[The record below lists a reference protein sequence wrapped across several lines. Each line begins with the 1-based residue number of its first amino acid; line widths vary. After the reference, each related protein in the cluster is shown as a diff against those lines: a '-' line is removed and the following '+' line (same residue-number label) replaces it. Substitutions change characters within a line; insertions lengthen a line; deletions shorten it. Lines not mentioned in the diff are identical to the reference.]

1 MTTRRERKKR
11 ETRQKIFNAAIK
23 LFREHGFEATT
34 IDMISEEAD
43 VARGTIFLH
52 FTSKESILA
61 NWGYE
66 RLQEIEERRE
76 EWDFGDS
83 CKQKV
88 LRIYKILN
96 EVNIQN
102 YDFIKVVVESSMK
115 YRQVHESEKNVH
127 FELRELFSDLIEDA
141 QEKGRLKTKFN
152 PLVAANMLENIY
164 YNALY
169 DWVRSE
175 GAWPLEEIMEEKV
188 SIVFEGLDAENGT
201 AADHPK
207 K

>member
-1 MTTRRERKKR
+1 MTTRRERKKK
-11 ETRQKIFNAAIK
+11 ETRQKIFNASIK
-23 LFREHGFEATT
+23 LFKEHGFDATT

-66 RLQEIEERRE
+66 RLLEIEERRD

-83 CKQKV
+83 CKAKV
-88 LRIYKILN
+88 LRIYTIMN
-96 EVNIQN
+96 EVNLQN
-102 YDFIKVVVESSMK
+102 YDFIKVLIESSMK
-115 YRQVHESEKNVH
+115 HRKVLESDKNVY
-127 FELRELFSDLIEDA
+127 FELRGLFADLLEEA
-141 QEKGRLKTKFN
+141 QDKGRLKTKFN

-169 DWVRSE
+169 DWVRSD

-188 SIVFEGLDAENGT
+188 SIVFEGLDA
-201 AADHPK
+201 
-207 K
+207 

>member
-1 MTTRRERKKR
+1 MRMEVFALTTRRERKKR

-23 LFREHGFEATT
+23 LFKQYGFEATT

-52 FTSKESILA
+52 FPSKEAILA
-61 NWGYE
+61 HWGYV
-66 RLQEIEERRE
+66 RIQEIEERRE
-76 EWDFGDS
+76 EWDYGDS
-83 CKQKV
+83 CKQRV

-102 YDFIKVVVESSMK
+102 YDFIKVLIESSMK
-115 YRQVHESEKNVH
+115 HRKVLESEKNIYV
-127 FELRELFSDLIEDA
+127 ELRELFADLIEDA

-169 DWVRSE
+169 DWVRSD
-175 GAWPLEEIMEEKV
+175 GGWPLEEIMEEKV
-188 SIVFEGLDAENGT
+188 SIVFEGLDA
-201 AADHPK
+201 
-207 K
+207 

>member
-23 LFREHGFEATT
+23 LFKEHGFDSTT

-52 FTSKESILA
+52 FASKEAILA
-61 NWGYE
+61 HWGYD

-76 EWDFGDS
+76 EWDYGDS
-83 CKQKV
+83 CKQRV

-102 YDFIKVVVESSMK
+102 YDFMKVLLESSMK
-115 YRQVHESEKNVH
+115 HRQIFDSEKNVYV
-127 FELRELFSDLIEDA
+127 ELRQLFADLIEEA
-141 QEKGRLKTKFN
+141 QDKGRLKTKFN

-188 SIVFEGLDAENGT
+188 SIVFEGLDHAGT
-201 AADHPK
+201 LSNEM
-207 K
+207 

>member
-11 ETRQKIFNAAIK
+11 ETRQRIFNAAIK
-23 LFREHGFEATT
+23 LFEKNGFDGTT

-52 FTSKESILA
+52 FTSKEAIIASWA
-61 NWGYE
+61 YE
-66 RLQEIEERRE
+66 RIQEVEERRE

-88 LRIYKILN
+88 LRIYKIMN
-96 EVNIQN
+96 EVNIEN
-102 YDFIKVVVESSMK
+102 YDLIKVLIESSRK
-115 YRQVHESEKNVH
+115 HRQVLESEKHVY
-127 FELRELFSDLIEDA
+127 FELRELFADLIEDA
-141 QEKGRLKTKFN
+141 QEKGRLKSKFN

-169 DWVRSE
+169 DWVHSD

-188 SIVFEGLDAENGT
+188 SIVFEGLDA
-201 AADHPK
+201 
-207 K
+207 

>member
-11 ETRQKIFNAAIK
+11 ETREKIFNAAIK
-23 LFREHGFEATT
+23 LFKSHGFEGTT

-52 FTSKESILA
+52 FTSKEAILA

-66 RLQEIEERRE
+66 RLHEIEERRD
-76 EWDFGDS
+76 EWDIDDD
-83 CKQKV
+83 CKAKV
-88 LRIYKILN
+88 LRIYKIMN
-96 EVNIQN
+96 EVTITNF
-102 YDFIKVVVESSMK
+102 DFIKVVVESSMK
-115 YRQVHESEKNVH
+115 HRKVLESEKNMY
-127 FELRELFSDLIEDA
+127 FELRQLFADLIEDA
-141 QEKGRLKTKFN
+141 QDKGQLKAKFN

-175 GAWPLEEIMEEKV
+175 GAWALEEIMEEKV
-188 SIVFEGLDAENGT
+188 SIVFEGLH
-201 AADHPK
+201 AD
-207 K
+207 

>member
-1 MTTRRERKKR
+1 LTTRRERKKR
-11 ETRQKIFNAAIK
+11 ETREKIFNAAIK
-23 LFREHGFEATT
+23 LFKEHGFDATT

-52 FTSKESILA
+52 FTSKEAILA
-61 NWGYE
+61 HWGYE

-76 EWDFGDS
+76 EWDYGDS
-83 CKQKV
+83 CKQRV

-102 YDFIKVVVESSMK
+102 YDFIKVLIESSMK
-115 YRQVHESEKNVH
+115 HRKVLESEKNVY
-127 FELRELFSDLIEDA
+127 FELRELFADLIEEA
-141 QEKGRLKTKFN
+141 QEKGRLKAKFN

-188 SIVFEGLDAENGT
+188 SIVFEGLDA
-201 AADHPK
+201 
-207 K
+207 

>member
-1 MTTRRERKKR
+1 MTRRERKKR

-23 LFREHGFEATT
+23 LFNEYGFESTT

-52 FTSKESILA
+52 FSSKESILA
-61 NWGYE
+61 NWSYE

-88 LRIYKILN
+88 LRIYKIMN

-115 YRQVHESEKNVH
+115 YRKVHESEKEVH
-127 FELRELFSDLIEDA
+127 FELRELFSDLIEEA
-141 QEKGRLKTKFN
+141 QERGRLKAKFN

-188 SIVFEGLDAENGT
+188 SIVFEGLDA
-201 AADHPK
+201 
-207 K
+207 

>member
-23 LFREHGFEATT
+23 LFKEHGFESTT

-52 FTSKESILA
+52 FASKEAILA
-61 NWGYE
+61 HWGYD
-66 RLQEIEERRE
+66 RLQEIEERRD
-76 EWDFGDS
+76 EWDYGDS
-83 CKQKV
+83 CKQRV

-102 YDFIKVVVESSMK
+102 YDFMKVLLESSMK
-115 YRQVHESEKNVH
+115 HRQIFDSEKNANV
-127 FELRELFSDLIEDA
+127 ELRQLFADLIEEA

-152 PLVAANMLENIY
+152 PLVVANMLENIY

-188 SIVFEGLDAENGT
+188 SIVFEGMDNEGVLTTKGLT
-201 AADHPK
+201 
-207 K
+207 

>member
-11 ETRQKIFNAAIK
+11 ETRQKIFDGAIR
-23 LFREHGFEATT
+23 LFKEHGFEATT

-52 FTSKESILA
+52 FPSKEAILA

-66 RLQEIEERRE
+66 RIQEVEERRE
-76 EWDFGDS
+76 EWDYGES
-83 CKQKV
+83 CKQRV

-96 EVNIQN
+96 EINIQHC
-102 YDFIKVVVESSMK
+102 DFMRVLIESNKHRKGMD
-115 YRQVHESEKNVH
+115 SEKNIY
-127 FELRELFSDLIEDA
+127 FELRELFADLIEDA
-141 QEKGRLKTKFN
+141 QEKGRLKKKFN
-152 PLVAANMLENIY
+152 PVVAANMLENIY

-169 DWVRSE
+169 DWIRSD

-188 SIVFEGLDAENGT
+188 SIVFEGLDNA
-201 AADHPK
+201 
-207 K
+207 

>member
-11 ETRQKIFNAAIK
+11 ETRQKIFNASIN
-23 LFREHGFEATT
+23 LFKEHGFEATT
-34 IDMISEEAD
+34 IDMISDVAD

-52 FTSKESILA
+52 FTSKEAILA
-61 NWGYE
+61 HWGYE

-76 EWDFGDS
+76 EWDFDDS
-83 CKQKV
+83 SKQKV

-102 YDFIKVVVESSMK
+102 YDFIKVLIESSMK
-115 YRQVHESEKNVH
+115 HRKVLENEKNVY
-127 FELRELFSDLIEDA
+127 FELRELFADIIEDA
-141 QEKGRLKTKFN
+141 QEKGRLKNKFN

-169 DWVRSE
+169 DWVRSD

-188 SIVFEGLDAENGT
+188 SIVFEGLDA
-201 AADHPK
+201 
-207 K
+207 

>member
-11 ETRQKIFNAAIK
+11 ETRQRIFNAAIK
-23 LFREHGFEATT
+23 LFKKHGFDGTT

-52 FTSKESILA
+52 FTSKEAILA
-61 NWGYE
+61 SWGYE
-66 RLQEIEERRE
+66 RIQEVEERRD
-76 EWDFGDS
+76 EWDYGDS
-83 CKQKV
+83 CKQRV
-88 LRIYKILN
+88 LRIYKIMN

-102 YDFIKVVVESSMK
+102 YDFIKVLIESSMK
-115 YRQVHESEKNVH
+115 HRQVLESEKSVY
-127 FELRELFSDLIEDA
+127 FELRELFADLIEEA
-141 QEKGRLKTKFN
+141 QEKGRLKAKFN

-169 DWVRSE
+169 DWVRSD

-188 SIVFEGLDAENGT
+188 SIVFEGLDA
-201 AADHPK
+201 
-207 K
+207 

>member
-1 MTTRRERKKR
+1 VTTRRERKKR

-23 LFREHGFEATT
+23 LFKEHGFEATT

-76 EWDFGDS
+76 EWDYGES
-83 CKQKV
+83 CKQRV

-102 YDFIKVVVESSMK
+102 YDFIKVLIESSMK
-115 YRQVHESEKNVH
+115 HRKVLESEKNVY
-127 FELRELFSDLIEDA
+127 FELRELFADLIEEA
-141 QEKGRLKTKFN
+141 QEKGRLKSKFN

-188 SIVFEGLDAENGT
+188 SIVFEGLDAG
-201 AADHPK
+201 
-207 K
+207 

>member
-11 ETRQKIFNAAIK
+11 ETRQKIFDGAIR
-23 LFREHGFEATT
+23 LFKEYGFEATT

-52 FTSKESILA
+52 FPSKEAILA

-66 RLQEIEERRE
+66 QILEVEERRE
-76 EWDFGDS
+76 EWDFGES
-83 CKQKV
+83 CKQRV

-96 EVNIQN
+96 EINIRHC
-102 YDFIKVVVESSMK
+102 DFMRVLIESK
-115 YRQVHESEKNVH
+115 HRKLIDSEKNIY
-127 FELRELFSDLIEDA
+127 FQLRELFADLIEEA
-141 QEKGRLKTKFN
+141 QEKERLKKKFN
-152 PLVAANMLENIY
+152 PVVAANMLENIY

-169 DWVRSE
+169 DWILSD

-188 SIVFEGLDAENGT
+188 SIVFEGLDG
-201 AADHPK
+201 
-207 K
+207 

>member
-1 MTTRRERKKR
+1 LTTRRERKKR
-11 ETRQKIFNAAIK
+11 ETREKIFNAAIK
-23 LFREHGFEATT
+23 LFKEHGFDATT

-52 FTSKESILA
+52 FTSKEAILA
-61 NWGYE
+61 HWGYE
-66 RLQEIEERRE
+66 RLQEIQERRE
-76 EWDFGDS
+76 EWDYGDS
-83 CKQKV
+83 CKQRV

-102 YDFIKVVVESSMK
+102 YDFIKVLIESSMK
-115 YRQVHESEKNVH
+115 HRKVLESEKNVY
-127 FELRELFSDLIEDA
+127 FELRELFADLIEEA
-141 QEKGRLKTKFN
+141 QEKGRLKSKFN

-188 SIVFEGLDAENGT
+188 SIVFEGLDA
-201 AADHPK
+201 
-207 K
+207 

>member
-11 ETRQKIFNAAIK
+11 ETREKIFTAAID
-23 LFREHGFEATT
+23 LFKEHGFDATT
-34 IDMISEEAD
+34 IDMISEAAD

-52 FTSKESILA
+52 FTSKEAILA
-61 NWGYE
+61 HWGHE
-66 RLQEIEERRE
+66 RLQEIEERRD
-76 EWDFGDS
+76 EWDYGES
-83 CKQKV
+83 CKQRV

-102 YDFIKVVVESSMK
+102 YAFMRVLVESSMK
-115 YRQVHESEKNVH
+115 HRKVHESEKNVH
-127 FELRELFSDLIEDA
+127 FELRQLFADLIEDA
-141 QEKGRLKTKFN
+141 QEKGRLKSKFN

-188 SIVFEGLDAENGT
+188 SIVFEGLDQ
-201 AADHPK
+201 
-207 K
+207 

>member
-1 MTTRRERKKR
+1 VDILTTRRERKKR
-11 ETRQKIFNAAIK
+11 ETRQKIFDAAIK
-23 LFREHGFEATT
+23 LFKQHGFEATT

-52 FTSKESILA
+52 FPSKEAILA

-66 RLQEIEERRE
+66 RIQEIEERRD
-76 EWDFGDS
+76 EWDYGDS
-83 CKQKV
+83 CKQRV

-102 YDFIKVVVESSMK
+102 YDFIKVLVESSMK
-115 YRQVHESEKNVH
+115 HRKVLESEKNIY
-127 FELRELFSDLIEDA
+127 FELRELFADLIEDA

-188 SIVFEGLDAENGT
+188 SIVFEGLDAM
-201 AADHPK
+201 
-207 K
+207 

>member
-1 MTTRRERKKR
+1 LTTRRERKKR
-11 ETRQKIFNAAIK
+11 ETREKIFNAAIK
-23 LFREHGFEATT
+23 LFKQHGFEATT

-52 FTSKESILA
+52 FTSKEAILA

-66 RLQEIEERRE
+66 RLHEIEERRE
-76 EWDFGDS
+76 EWDYGDS

-88 LRIYKILN
+88 LRIYKIMN

-102 YDFIKVVVESSMK
+102 YDFIKVLVESSMK
-115 YRQVHESEKNVH
+115 HRKILENEKNVYY
-127 FELRELFSDLIEDA
+127 ELRQLFADLIEEA
-141 QEKGRLKTKFN
+141 QEKGRLKTRFN

-169 DWVRSE
+169 DWVRNE
-175 GAWPLEEIMEEKV
+175 GAWALEEIMEEKV
-188 SIVFEGLDAENGT
+188 SIVFEGLDAE
-201 AADHPK
+201 
-207 K
+207 

>member
-11 ETRQKIFNAAIK
+11 ETRQKIFNASIK
-23 LFREHGFEATT
+23 LFKEHGFEATT
-34 IDMISEEAD
+34 IDMISDEAD

-52 FTSKESILA
+52 FTSKEAILA
-61 NWGYE
+61 HWGYE

-76 EWDFGDS
+76 EWDIDDS

-88 LRIYKILN
+88 LRIYKIMN

-102 YDFIKVVVESSMK
+102 YDFIKVLIESSMK
-115 YRQVHESEKNVH
+115 HRKVLESDKSVYL
-127 FELRELFSDLIEDA
+127 ELRELFSDLIEEA
-141 QEKGRLKTKFN
+141 QEKGHLKNKFN

-169 DWVRSE
+169 DWVRSD

-188 SIVFEGLDAENGT
+188 SIVFEGLDA
-201 AADHPK
+201 
-207 K
+207 

>member
-11 ETRQKIFNAAIK
+11 ETRDKIFNAAIK
-23 LFREHGFEATT
+23 LFKQYGFENTT

-52 FTSKESILA
+52 FTSKEAILA

-76 EWDFGDS
+76 EWDYGDS

-88 LRIYKILN
+88 LRIYKIMN

-102 YDFIKVVVESSMK
+102 YDFIKVLIESSMK
-115 YRQVHESEKNVH
+115 HRKILENEKNVYY
-127 FELRELFSDLIEDA
+127 ELRQLFADLIEEA
-141 QEKGRLKTKFN
+141 QEKGRLKAKFN

-175 GAWPLEEIMEEKV
+175 GAWALEEIMEEKV
-188 SIVFEGLDAENGT
+188 SIVFEGLDA
-201 AADHPK
+201 
-207 K
+207 

>member
-1 MTTRRERKKR
+1 MTTRRERKKK
-11 ETRQKIFNAAIK
+11 ETRQKIFNASIQ
-23 LFREHGFEATT
+23 LFKEHGFDATT
-34 IDMISEEAD
+34 IDMISEKAD

-52 FTSKESILA
+52 FTSKEAILA
-61 NWGYE
+61 NWAHE
-66 RLQEIEERRE
+66 RLQEIEDRRE

-88 LRIYKILN
+88 LRIYTIMN
-96 EVNIQN
+96 EVNLQN
-102 YDFIKVVVESSMK
+102 YDFIKVIIESSMK
-115 YRQVHESEKNVH
+115 HRKVLESDKSVY
-127 FELRELFSDLIEDA
+127 FELRGLFADLLEDA

-169 DWVRSE
+169 DWVRSD

-188 SIVFEGLDAENGT
+188 SIVFEGLDA
-201 AADHPK
+201 
-207 K
+207 

>member
-11 ETRQKIFNAAIK
+11 ETRQKIFDGAIK
-23 LFREHGFEATT
+23 LFRQHGFDATT

-66 RLQEIEERRE
+66 RLREIEERRE
-76 EWDFGDS
+76 EWDYGDS
-83 CKQKV
+83 CKQRV

-102 YDFIKVVVESSMK
+102 YDFIKVVVETAMK
-115 YRQVHESEKNVH
+115 HRQVQESEKNVH
-127 FELRELFSDLIEDA
+127 FELRQLFADLIEDA

-164 YNALY
+164 YNALG

-175 GAWPLEEIMEEKV
+175 GAWALEEIMEEKV
-188 SIVFEGLDAENGT
+188 SIVFEGLDSGT
-201 AADHPK
+201 VQA
-207 K
+207 

>member
-11 ETRQKIFNAAIK
+11 ETRQKIFNAAIR
-23 LFREHGFEATT
+23 LFKEHGFESTT
-34 IDMISEEAD
+34 IDMISEAAD

-52 FTSKESILA
+52 FASKEAILA
-61 NWGYE
+61 HWGYD
-66 RLQEIEERRE
+66 RLQEIEERRQ
-76 EWDFGDS
+76 EWDYGDS
-83 CKQKV
+83 CKQRV

-102 YDFIKVVVESSMK
+102 YDFMKVLLESSMK
-115 YRQVHESEKNVH
+115 HRQIFDSEKNVYV
-127 FELRELFSDLIEDA
+127 ELRQLFADLIEEA
-141 QEKGRLKTKFN
+141 QDKGRLKTKFN

-188 SIVFEGLDAENGT
+188 SIVFEGLDS
-201 AADHPK
+201 
-207 K
+207 

>member
-11 ETRQKIFNAAIK
+11 ETREKIFNAAIK
-23 LFREHGFEATT
+23 LFKEFGFEATT

-52 FTSKESILA
+52 FTSKEAILA

-76 EWDFGDS
+76 EWDYGES

-88 LRIYKILN
+88 LRVYKILN

-102 YDFIKVVVESSMK
+102 YDFIKVLIESSMK
-115 YRQVHESEKNVH
+115 HRGIYESEKNVYI
-127 FELRELFSDLIEDA
+127 ELRKLFGDLIEDA
-141 QEKGRLKTKFN
+141 QERGRLKQKFN

-175 GAWPLEEIMEEKV
+175 GAWALEEIMEEKV
-188 SIVFEGLDAENGT
+188 SIVFEGLDS
-201 AADHPK
+201 
-207 K
+207 